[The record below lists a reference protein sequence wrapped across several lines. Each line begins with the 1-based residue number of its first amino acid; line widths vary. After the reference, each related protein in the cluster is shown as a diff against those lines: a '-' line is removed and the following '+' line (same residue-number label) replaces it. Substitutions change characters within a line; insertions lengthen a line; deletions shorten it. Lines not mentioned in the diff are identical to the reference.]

1 MNGKCREPVT
11 HAFSSLFAVTGNL
24 FWTEVIGQGLKDKG
38 YVAVSKNDG
47 RYKRWIVTSG
57 LEEPTAIAVDPQ
69 HGMVFWADAGNRPKI
84 ESSWM
89 DGSRRRA
96 IVTNRYVLG
105 SFLMLCCLQ
114 NIQSAFCICMRN
126 TGADILSHFILLRT
140 CRVQTADNPKQCA
153 FYP

>member
-1 MNGKCREPVT
+1 M
-11 HAFSSLFAVTGNL
+11 TGNL

-96 IVTNRYVLG
+96 IVTSRYV
-105 SFLMLCCLQ
+105 
-114 NIQSAFCICMRN
+114 SAVKFSQEGGDSEMGVRKPLPPFSIFG
-126 TGADILSHFILLRT
+126 TT
-140 CRVQTADNPKQCA
+140 KQTHRSKFAIAVLDNV
-153 FYP
+153 

>member
-1 MNGKCREPVT
+1 M
-11 HAFSSLFAVTGNL
+11 TGNL

-105 SFLMLCCLQ
+105 SLL
-114 NIQSAFCICMRN
+114 IQYRRNDIQTAFCICTQGTN
-126 TGADILSHFILLRT
+126 H
-140 CRVQTADNPKQCA
+140 
-153 FYP
+153 